1 MKGLELSRR
10 YYEEVSRPAIEKNF
24 CDRIA
29 RMAFGLVGDGSECY
43 GFDDE
48 ISQDHDFG
56 PRVII
61 WLTAGDFSDFGT
73 ELQEAVSKL
82 PKKFLGYDGVN
93 TSQYGEGREG
103 VFSIPVFYSKFIGL
117 NRPPETINEWRMLPE
132 VNLSIATN
140 GEIFSDP
147 VGEFTKFRNILLA
160 GYPED
165 VRLKKMAARC
175 MKMAQSGQYNFARS
189 IKRNEFV
196 AARMASAE
204 FIDAAA
210 SMIFLLNNKYKP
222 FSKWMHRGLKP
233 LPVLGEESCNLLAE
247 LVSSNSYTTSERSIE
262 TLCSLII
269 NKLKDMGLTD
279 SSSDFLLD
287 HGPEIQKRIKNEQ
300 LRIMVPW
307 GE

>member
-10 YYEEVSRPAIEKNF
+10 YYDQIYRPAIEKSF
-24 CDRIA
+24 GDRTD
-29 RMAFGLVGDGSECY
+29 RMAFGLVGEGSECY

-61 WLTAGDFSDFGT
+61 WLTTGDFGDFGA
-73 ELQEAVSKL
+73 ELQAAVSKL
-82 PKKFLGYDGVN
+82 PKQFLGYDGVN

-103 VFSIPVFYSKFIGL
+103 VFTIPEFYARFIGMDH
-117 NRPPETINEWRMLPE
+117 PPDTIREWRLLPE

-140 GEIFSDP
+140 GEVFSDP
-147 VGEFTKFRNILLA
+147 LGEFTKFRSALLA

-165 VRLKKMAARC
+165 QRLKMMAARC
-175 MKMAQSGQYNFARS
+175 MKMAQSGQYNYPRS

-196 AARMASAE
+196 AAQMAAAE
-204 FIDAAA
+204 FTDAA
-210 SMIFLLNNKYKP
+210 SSLIYLINNKYKP
-222 FSKWMHRGLKP
+222 FYKWMHRGL
-233 LPVLGEESCNLLAE
+233 LVMPVLGEESYNLLAAIAT
-247 LVSSNSYTTSERSIE
+247 SSSFEENISGIE
-262 TLCSLII
+262 TLCGLVI
-269 NKLKDMGLTD
+269 NKLRDMGLTD

-287 HGPEIQKRIKNEQ
+287 HGPQIQQRIKDEQ
-300 LRIMVPW
+300 LRNIVPW